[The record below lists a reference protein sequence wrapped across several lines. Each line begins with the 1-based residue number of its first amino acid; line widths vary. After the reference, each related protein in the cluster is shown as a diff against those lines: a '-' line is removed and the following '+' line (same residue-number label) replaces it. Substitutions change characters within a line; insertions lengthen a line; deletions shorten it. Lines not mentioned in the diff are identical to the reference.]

1 MSETTD
7 DLSALAWVHEE
18 VRRSL
23 DTAHKALRRH
33 IKEREASASSDVG
46 EVDPS
51 VLRGARV
58 QIHQCVGAL
67 ELIGLIPQAAILRA
81 SEAAVV
87 RFITKPHKLTPKAI
101 EDVER
106 ASFALLDYLARM
118 LAGKTVSPLLLF
130 PQYRAIQEEAGAD
143 RVHPADLW
151 SMAWRWL
158 ELPADPTAQPR
169 PPNAA
174 ARAAVEK
181 ELLTLVRTDEPRE
194 AAGRL
199 SDTFAGFA
207 QAAKHTQ
214 VVTCWK
220 LAAAVF
226 EAQAHGL
233 LGFDVYGKRLGSRL
247 LAQFR
252 NLARGEIDVSERLAL
267 DLLFFCAQSRP
278 ATDATPRLAAVRQTY
293 GLADSERVDYAT
305 SQLGRYDPAWLTQAR
320 KRVAAAKDTWSAV
333 AGGEMHRLSGLGEQ
347 FSLVG
352 DSLKRLF
359 PSGELLAVA
368 LLDAAG
374 GTLDSGAAPPAPLAM
389 EVATCLLYVD
399 AVLED
404 ADFDHP
410 QQGER
415 VKRLAQR
422 ITHVR
427 QGTAPDP
434 LEAWMEELYRRVSDK
449 QTMGSV
455 VQELRSSL
463 LEAEKLID
471 QFFRDT
477 SDPTS
482 LIQVPTH
489 LSAMRGV
496 LSVLGMDQAASAL
509 ARMRDEVDGLA
520 ASPAGLPQAAQA
532 GVFDRLAGNLGAL
545 GFLIDMLSVQPQMAK
560 SLFVFDSTQGTLKP
574 IMGRRADD
582 SELTVHAALAGSAI
596 EQQLIDQA
604 SQLARD
610 ATQKDVSAADL
621 VLGLERLSLGASAAD
636 RGGLAQATRTA
647 QAILTQAA
655 GGPGAATAREGVS
668 KAMLEFVSP
677 QSDVATLEAEVAP
690 KAVASIPAPA
700 VEMVHDDEL
709 REIFLE
715 EAREVVGDATS
726 ALAELHDRPGE
737 LPILTTIRRAF
748 HTLKGSSRM
757 VGLKDFGEAAWSC
770 EKLYNTR
777 LADQRAAE
785 PDLLEFTG
793 WVLKYLGT
801 WVEEI
806 SARRSHDYSS
816 RVVSARATA
825 LSGDA
830 EARESRLGALT
841 SVLPVAPPMVPG
853 KAVVH
858 SAAVVPAP
866 APAAL
871 PGLEFS
877 FDLDLSLGDEPAPA
891 VAPVAQAE
899 STGTGA
905 QAMLDPF
912 DLDAT
917 EVSTLP
923 QTMDEPAADIAIDM
937 IDLDLGQTI
946 AQPLA
951 AHAREPTRVM
961 VQAEPHAPDLV
972 LDLTDAPGVVGGTS
986 SDVPSSP
993 IPLPEVVEEES
1004 SANDDADEESVK
1016 VIGPLRISIALFN
1029 IYLNEADEL
1038 SRRLTTE
1045 LAEWAMELHRPI
1057 GEIPIALAHSLA
1069 GSSATVGFANLSN
1082 LARTLE
1088 HALTRSQA
1096 IGRGTPQEAR
1106 LFVDAAEEIRRLL
1119 HQFAAG
1125 FLKDSSVT
1133 LLSRLDEHELSSARW
1148 LEAVTA
1154 AADQLPQTR
1163 PGALSD
1169 LAAPDQRAAAG
1180 LPAKFSIELPEASK
1194 APMRAAA
1201 VAPVVA
1207 SQAGMAPL
1215 RSAVQPTE
1223 FPPAPRTA
1231 PSTMARDKAAPRD
1244 SGPSVGEPGGED
1256 DELRSWFQP
1265 SGFMEWKP
1273 VTYPPSGAVAS
1284 EPKPVAPPHAES
1296 GVPAA
1301 GPAAVPVAV
1310 PAAAPAAPAV
1320 HAAAAAED
1328 RRQAPRR
1335 NAPVISGAQDGEDDI
1350 DALDAV
1356 DAELFPIFEEEA
1368 LELLPQLAG
1377 SLREWIARPT
1387 DTSQADACM
1396 RTLHTLKGGARLA
1409 GAMRLGELAHRLES
1423 RIERILAQPA
1433 ASAADIENLQSH
1445 GDALS
1450 QVFDALRNRDAQAYA
1465 EAAEALGE
1473 PSKLLGL
1480 GTEPAAL
1487 NGLGTAQGASSAPA
1501 IRAQV
1506 LQPLEP
1512 MAEVAVP
1519 VVRAPLVEA
1528 RPPTPVARA
1537 EQPVRSGSSDP
1548 NTGIDWSRFDSATA
1562 APKAAADRGASVAQS
1577 AVRVRTPLL
1586 DKLVNQAGEVSIART
1601 RIESQVNVI
1610 KGSVSDLTENL
1621 ERLRAQL
1628 RDIELQAETQM
1639 SSRIEAA
1646 KGASKNFDPLEFD
1659 RFTRFQEV
1667 TRMMA
1672 ESVNDVAT
1680 VQRTLQ
1686 RSLENTE
1693 DELVAQARMTREL
1706 QGDLLRT
1713 RMVEFEGLSDRLYRV
1728 VRQAAKELGKQ
1739 VRLDIVGGS
1748 IEIDRGV
1755 LDRITGAFE
1764 HVLRNCVT
1772 HGIEMPQV
1780 RSAAGK
1786 DPTGLIVV
1794 TVTHEGNEVAVEF
1807 RDDGAGLNLPRIRE
1821 RGLALGL
1828 LDAAKNYTDA
1838 ELANLIFA
1846 SGFSTASSVTE
1857 LAGRGVGMDVVR
1869 SEVNAIGGRI
1879 RTATRTN
1886 QGTSFKLIL
1895 PLTTAVTQVL
1905 MLRCG
1910 STAVAVPSTL
1920 IEIVR
1925 RATPVEID
1933 QSHTSGAYMLGE
1945 RQMPFFWLGSLL
1957 QLSPR
1962 SGESVGRTRT
1972 VVVIRSAQKR
1982 IAVQVDEVLGNQEVV
1997 VKNLGPQL
2005 SRVPGLAGITLLA
2018 SGAVALIYNPVA
2030 LATLYGEPA
2039 RRATLTALQAPESP
2053 AGGPAADDVPLAPMI
2068 LVVDDSLTVRRVTQ
2082 RLLVREGYRVVLAKD
2097 GLDALEKLAEERPQ
2111 VVLSDIEMPRMDGFE
2126 LVRTIRNSA
2135 NLRDLPVIMITSRLA
2150 EKHRELAAEL
2160 GVDHYMGKPYSEE
2173 DLLSLIAHY
2182 TAALSDA

>member
-1 MSETTD
+1 MSQPTD

-23 DTAHKALRRH
+23 DNAHKALRRF
-33 IKEREASASSDVG
+33 IKESEAAAKSDVDS
-46 EVDPS
+46 VDPS

-67 ELIGLIPQAAILRA
+67 DLVGMAPLATLLRA
-81 SEAAVV
+81 SEAAVLLYV
-87 RFITKPHKLTPKAI
+87 SKPHKLNIKAVEDI
-101 EDVER
+101 EH
-106 ASFALLDYLARM
+106 ASFALLDYTGRVLG
-118 LAGKTVSPLLLF
+118 GKSVSPLALF
-130 PQYRAIQEEAGAD
+130 PQYRAVQENAGAD

-151 SMAWRWL
+151 NVAWRWL
-158 ELPADPTAQPR
+158 EMPADDTAQVR

-174 ARAAVEK
+174 MRASIER
-181 ELLTLVRTDEPRE
+181 ELLVLVRADEPRD
-194 AAGRL
+194 AAKRL
-199 SDTFAGFA
+199 SDAFAGIA
-207 QAAKHTQ
+207 KAAKHPKI
-214 VVTCWK
+214 VNCWK

-226 EAQAHGL
+226 EAQGQGL
-233 LGFDVYGKRLGSRL
+233 LRFDVFGKRLGSRL

-252 NLARGEIDVSERLAL
+252 SLAKGEIDVSERLAL

-278 ATDATPRLAAVRQTY
+278 ATAVTPRLAAARKAY
-293 GLADSERVDYAT
+293 GLEKSEPIDYAT
-305 SQLGRYDPAWLTQAR
+305 SHLGRFDPAWVTQAR

-333 AGGEMHRLSGLGEQ
+333 AGGEMHRLSGLAEQ

-359 PSGELLAVA
+359 PLGETLAKG
-368 LLDAAG
+368 LNDAAAA
-374 GTLDSGAAPPAPLAM
+374 TLDSNAAPAAPLAM

-410 QQGER
+410 QQAER
-415 VKRLAQR
+415 ITRLAQR
-422 ITHVR
+422 MFQVR
-427 QGTAPDP
+427 QGKAPEP
-434 LEAWMEELYRRVSDK
+434 LEPWMEELYRRVSDK

-455 VQELRSSL
+455 VQELRASL
-463 LEAEKLID
+463 SAAEKLID

-477 SDPTS
+477 SQPEP
-482 LIQVPTH
+482 LEQVPKH
-489 LSAMRGV
+489 LAAMRGV
-496 LSVLGMDQAASAL
+496 LSVLGMDHASAAL
-509 ARMRDEVDGLA
+509 AKMREEVNGLA
-520 ASPAGLPQAAQA
+520 TAHADLPHAAQA
-532 GVFDRLAGNLGAL
+532 GVFERLAGNLGAL

-560 SLFVFDSTQGTLKP
+560 SLFAYDPDAGLLQP
-574 IMGRRADD
+574 IMGRRDD
-582 SELTVHAALAGSAI
+582 HSELTAHAALAGSAL

-604 SQLARD
+604 RQLAND
-610 ATQKDVSAADL
+610 ANKKEVSAAEL
-621 VLGLERLSLGASAAD
+621 VLGLERLARDASAAD
-636 RGGLAQATRTA
+636 RTGLARATRDA
-647 QAILTQAA
+647 QQALVDAANGA
-655 GGPGAATAREGVS
+655 GVSAAREMVS
-668 KAMLEFVSP
+668 KAMTDFVAP
-677 QSDVATLEAEVAP
+677 HAEVATLERSPAPAVVAPKVAASAVAP
-690 KAVASIPAPA
+690 KAAAAPKA
-700 VEMVHDDEL
+700 AMAEGVEDDEL

-715 EAREVVGDATS
+715 EAREVVGDATN
-726 ALAELHDRPGE
+726 ALAELSDNPGE

-757 VGLKDFGEAAWSC
+757 VGLKDFGEAAWIC
-770 EKLYNTR
+770 EKLYNTS
-777 LADQRAAE
+777 LAEQRAAGR
-785 PDLLEFTG
+785 DLLQFTQ
-793 WVLKYLGT
+793 WSLQYLGK

-806 SARRSHDYSS
+806 AARRPHEYSS
-816 RVVSARATA
+816 GAVEARALEKAGVDPVPIPSGAAAPKKAAPTA
-825 LSGDA
+825 PSKPA
-830 EARESRLGALT
+830 AGALPAFEP
-841 SVLPVAPPMVPG
+841 SQPASLPT
-853 KAVVH
+853 
-858 SAAVVPAP
+858 
-866 APAAL
+866 
-871 PGLEFS
+871 LEFS
-877 FDLDLSLGDEPAPA
+877 FDLDLPIGDDAPAPA
-891 VAPVAQAE
+891 RAAPTAPALP
-899 STGTGA
+899 GPAGA
-905 QAMLDPF
+905 SALLDPF
-912 DLDAT
+912 DLGPADT
-917 EVSTLP
+917 LELPSTI
-923 QTMDEPAADIAIDM
+923 DEPVADIAIEM
-937 IDLDLGQTI
+937 IDLDLGRQY
-946 AQPLA
+946 A
-951 AHAREPTRVM
+951 AAAPSKPSEPTRVM
-961 VQAEPHAPDLV
+961 VAAEPHAPDL
-972 LDLTDAPGVVGGTS
+972 LLEPPDASGATPSEPGGFASG
-986 SDVPSSP
+986 P
-993 IPLPEVVEEES
+993 IPLPEVTIEDEAPPLTDES
-1004 SANDDADEESVK
+1004 DDESVK
-1016 VIGPLRISIALFN
+1016 SIGPLRISIALFN

-1069 GSSATVGFANLSN
+1069 GSSATVGFAHLSN

-1125 FLKDSSVT
+1125 FLKDPSVT

-1154 AADQLPQTR
+1154 ASDTLSQTR
-1163 PGALSD
+1163 PAGLSD
-1169 LAAPDQRAAAG
+1169 LSMAAQPPVITPITIDLAPQAAPAPAA
-1180 LPAKFSIELPEASK
+1180 PRPS
-1194 APMRAAA
+1194 
-1201 VAPVVA
+1201 V
-1207 SQAGMAPL
+1207 
-1215 RSAVQPTE
+1215 
-1223 FPPAPRTA
+1223 PAPA
-1231 PSTMARDKAAPRD
+1231 GARDKPAARNAPAPQ
-1244 SGPSVGEPGGED
+1244 SGQESAE

-1273 VTYPPSGAVAS
+1273 LTYPPSESSGGSLGDSPSNAKRESQSDAPGI
-1284 EPKPVAPPHAES
+1284 EARPVTAP
-1296 GVPAA
+1296 VPL
-1301 GPAAVPVAV
+1301 
-1310 PAAAPAAPAV
+1310 
-1320 HAAAAAED
+1320 AAAED

-1335 NAPVISGAQDGEDDI
+1335 GPAMASSGEQDGVDDI
-1350 DALDAV
+1350 DAIDAV

-1377 SLREWIARPT
+1377 SLREWITAPSN
-1387 DTSQADACM
+1387 TSHADACM

-1409 GAMRLGELAHRLES
+1409 GAMRLGELAHRLET
-1423 RIERILAQPA
+1423 RIERILAKPA
-1433 ASAADIENLQSH
+1433 ATVQDIESLQSH
-1445 GDALS
+1445 ADTLS
-1450 QVFDALRNRDAQAYA
+1450 QVFDALRHRDAEAYA
-1465 EAAEALGE
+1465 EAAAAIAE
-1473 PSKLLGL
+1473 PSQFQTLEGTAPAPLGRPV
-1480 GTEPAAL
+1480 GRAASEAGPAARTPTPIL
-1487 NGLGTAQGASSAPA
+1487 E
-1501 IRAQV
+1501 
-1506 LQPLEP
+1506 PLVP
-1512 MAEVAVP
+1512 MAEVAAP
-1519 VVRAPLVEA
+1519 PLRAPALAAKPLPRQE
-1528 RPPTPVARA
+1528 PRA
-1537 EQPVRSGSSDP
+1537 EPTVRPNAAGGSGDASS
-1548 NTGIDWSRFDSATA
+1548 GIDWSRFESAVPSAKPA
-1562 APKAAADRGASVAQS
+1562 AERAASAAQS

-1601 RIESQVNVI
+1601 RIESQVTLI
-1610 KGSVSDLTENL
+1610 KGSVGDLTENL
-1621 ERLRAQL
+1621 ERLRTQL

-1639 SSRIEAA
+1639 SSRLEAA
-1646 KGASKNFDPLEFD
+1646 KVASKNFDPLEFD

-1667 TRMMA
+1667 TRSMA

-1686 RSLENTE
+1686 RSLESAE

-1772 HGIEMPQV
+1772 HGIEMPQA
-1780 RSAAGK
+1780 RSSAGK

-1821 RGLALGL
+1821 RGITLGGL
-1828 LDAAKNYTDA
+1828 EANQPYSDA

-1879 RTATRTN
+1879 RTATRSN

-1910 STAVAVPSTL
+1910 ATAVAVPSTL

-1933 QSHTSGAYMLGE
+1933 QAHTSGLYSLGE

-1962 SGESVGRTRT
+1962 SGEAVGRTRT

-2030 LATLYGEPA
+2030 LATLYGDPA
-2039 RRATLTALQAPESP
+2039 RQATLTALQVPDAV
-2053 AGGPAADDVPLAPMI
+2053 AGGTASDEVTRAPMV

-2126 LVRTIRNSA
+2126 LVRNIRNST
-2135 NLRDLPVIMITSRLA
+2135 NLRDLPVIMITSRIA
-2150 EKHRELAAEL
+2150 QKHRDLAAEL

-2182 TAALSDA
+2182 TASLSDA